1 MKFTSLGTTILLLLL
16 NAGGARSDGGRE
28 VQGRVLDEQGR
39 PVAGADVSWWWR
51 ANGPP
56 SLKDAKGKSLLDT
69 PEGQKAFWG
78 NVGKMEPWH
87 APATTD
93 AEGRFSFS
101 FADGPRVHHLMAMNA
116 SRTRGALV
124 LLPKGNAQGPLEIHL
139 APLTRVKGSI
149 EGPAKGARPEW
160 TFVYTLVPEDAERP
174 LDTNRLAG
182 CGSNEARFE
191 MALPP
196 GRYSLNAYTYTFK
209 GDEKADVVPDREVE
223 VTGKVPVID
232 LGVLHLSS
240 FKPTITAL
248 KERAKAAGTWSDY
261 TRHYGEKPPAWHVVD
276 ARGVKKDVQI
286 ADFKGKWLLVDFWG
300 LSCSS
305 CLRHSLPELM
315 KFYEAHQ
322 SERDR
327 FEILAICIDI
337 DGEIKS
343 IAELDKQLQ
352 PIIKYVWGQPL
363 PFPILLDP
371 TFKTWERY
379 GLPGL
384 GTTVLIDPDGKLVK
398 GDEKTLAEKLRA
410 R

>member
-1 MKFTSLGTTILLLLL
+1 MKLMSLGTPIVLLLL
-16 NAGGARSDGGRE
+16 NVGVAHSDDGRK

-56 SLKDAKGKSLLDT
+56 VLKDAKGKSLLDT

-87 APATTD
+87 PPAKTD
-93 AEGRFSFS
+93 AEGRFSFA
-101 FADGPRVHHLMAMNA
+101 FEGPRVHHLMAIDA
-116 SRTRGALV
+116 SRTRGGLAF
-124 LLPKGNAQGPLEIHL
+124 LPKDNPARPIEIRL

-149 EGPAKGARPEW
+149 EGPAKGERPEW
-160 TFVYTLVPEDAERP
+160 TFVYTLIPDDAERP

-182 CGSNEARFE
+182 CGSYEARFE

-196 GRYSLNAYTYTFK
+196 GRYSLNAYTFK
-209 GDEKADVVPDREVE
+209 GDDKAVVVPDREVE
-223 VTGKVPVID
+223 VTGKVPVMD

-261 TRHYGEKPPAWHVVD
+261 TRHYGERPPAWHVVD

-286 ADFKGKWLLVDFWG
+286 GDFKGKWLLVDFWG

-305 CLRHSLPELM
+305 CLRHSLPALM
-315 KFYEAHQ
+315 AFYEAHQ

-343 IAELDKQLQ
+343 MAELDKQLQ
-352 PIIKYVWGQPL
+352 PIVKYVWGKPL

-371 TFKTWERY
+371 TFTTWERY

-398 GDEKTLAEKLRA
+398 GDENTLAEKLRSH
-410 R
+410 